1 MKKNTTKITLFEQVA
16 HIVETKLQPAIQ
28 MDGGDIELI
37 DVEEET
43 GVVTVQLGGACVGC
57 PMSHITLSL
66 GVERELL
73 AIPKVER
80 IEVLE

>member
-1 MKKNTTKITLFEQVA
+1 MTKKETLREKVT
-16 HIVETKLQPAIQ
+16 HVVNEKLRPAIQ
-28 MDGGDIELI
+28 MDGGDIDLV
-37 DVEEET
+37 DVNEES

-57 PMSHITLSL
+57 PMSHITLTL

-73 AIPKVER
+73 AAIPEVTG